1 MQSPPPGPK
10 TLAPLALAQYLTR
23 EMDQENL
30 PHIFILPLPLTRC
43 TNDALM
49 QMSFTRTQ
57 GGPKLFADSDRKL
70 SMIPDSRVLE
80 SNKSNKLAAIEI
92 LRTF

>member
-1 MQSPPPGPK
+1 MVLKQVQKLFVKRKNFMIWCFEDEILKG
-10 TLAPLALAQYLTR
+10 LTT
-23 EMDQENL
+23 
-30 PHIFILPLPLTRC
+30 FK
-43 TNDALM
+43 
-49 QMSFTRTQ
+49 Q
-57 GGPKLFADSDRKL
+57 GGPKLFTDSDRKS